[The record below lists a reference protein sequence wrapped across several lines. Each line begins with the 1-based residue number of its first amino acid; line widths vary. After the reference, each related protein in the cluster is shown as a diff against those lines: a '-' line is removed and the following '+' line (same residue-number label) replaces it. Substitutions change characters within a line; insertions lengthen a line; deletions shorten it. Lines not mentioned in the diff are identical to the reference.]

1 MTPTIKMPE
10 TRRRRSIHL
19 LAVGEL
25 LVDLI
30 SEEMGTLAEA
40 KHFVRHQGGSPANLV
55 RNLALLGNRVALVAC
70 VGNENL
76 GRFLTRQL
84 EDAGVLTEHLI
95 VDPIAPTSVVVIA
108 RTTGTPDFI
117 AYRAADVMILPEHLS
132 DDLLGQSTIYHTTC
146 LAMSRK
152 PAQESILDGAA
163 RAAAAG
169 CTLSMDVNYAPS
181 VWGDREAAQ
190 RLVDAYCRHGALIKA
205 SEDDVARLFD
215 EDGIAPSEAVR
226 RFHAWG
232 ACLVCLTL
240 GAEGSLVSWDYGD
253 RQTRVAARRTT
264 VADAT
269 GAGDAYWAGFLTA
282 WLDGYAPDTCARA
295 GSTFAAIKLAQVGP
309 LAEAIAPTVL
319 YEPSKPSDSMDG

>member
-1 MTPTIKMPE
+1 MPE
-10 TRRRRSIHL
+10 SHRHRPIDL

-25 LVDLI
+25 LVDFI

-40 KHFVRHQGGSPANLV
+40 QHFARHQGGSPANLV

-76 GRFLTRQL
+76 GRFLRRQL
-84 EDAGVLTEHLI
+84 EEAGVLTDHLI

-108 RTTGTPDFI
+108 RTAGTPDFI
-117 AYRAADVMILPEHLS
+117 AYRAADVMIKPEHLS
-132 DDLLGQSTIYHTTC
+132 DALLGRSTLYHTTC
-146 LAMSRK
+146 LAMSRN
-152 PAQESILDGAA
+152 PAQDSILDGAV
-163 RAAAAG
+163 RAAAHG

-181 VWGDREAAQ
+181 VWGERHAAQ
-190 RLVDAYCRHGALIKA
+190 RIVAAYCRHGALVKA

-215 EDGIAPSEAVR
+215 EDGIPPQEAVR

-232 ACLVCLTL
+232 ARLVCLTL
-240 GAEGSLVSWDYGD
+240 GAEGSFVSWDYGQ
-253 RQTRVAARRTT
+253 RQARVAARRAT

-282 WLDGYAPDTCARA
+282 WLDGHAPDTCADA
-295 GSTFAAIKLAQVGP
+295 GSAFAAIKLGQVGP
-309 LAEAIAPTVL
+309 LTEAIAPTAL
-319 YEPSKPSDSMDG
+319 YEDGTIGEKG